1 VARED
6 LALSVTAEVLREV
19 RKAKSEARR
28 PMRAPVA
35 RVLVK
40 DTSARLGALELG
52 LDDLLLAGSIERFDR
67 VEAEEFSVEV
77 ELAEDA

>member
-1 VARED
+1 
-6 LALSVTAEVLREV
+6 
-19 RKAKSEARR
+19 
-28 PMRAPVA
+28 MRAPVA

-40 DTSARLGALELG
+40 DTSARLSALELG